1 MKDYILTIQELLKG
15 RNEEF
20 DQTPENRIKLV
31 RHKENTSQLIVLGEP
46 RTESLY
52 ELYRHDTKAF
62 LDYQGEQQKGRFDK
76 TDFIVTFLGEEGIT
90 SRLIGVYKNMGKD
103 ANYTVNANYDYYIFA
118 EVSGFELLKE
128 RVIID
133 WGKSTISWHQSY
145 ANIKQVVSI
154 DAGIDTAEGLPIFK
168 SYNDIL
174 LNFYDLQKIFTQ
186 RPKEWK
192 QALSS
197 VNGIYMII
205 DKQNGKQYIGK
216 TAQGEGIW
224 HRWEEY
230 AQTGHGGDKDLKQLL
245 DKDPLY
251 ARNFQWIILEI
262 LNLNVTARESDQRET
277 FYKQK
282 FLTREFGYNN
292 N

>member
-20 DQTPENRIKLV
+20 DNTPAKRIKLV
-31 RHKENTSQLIVLGEP
+31 RHQDTRVTKIILGEKYK
-46 RTESLY
+46 ESIY
-52 ELYRHDTKAF
+52 NLYRHDSQTF
-62 LDYQGEQQKGRFDK
+62 LNYQGEQVKPIYDNI
-76 TDFIVTFLGEEGIT
+76 DFLVVLLGEKGLESRFVGI
-90 SRLIGVYKNMGKD
+90 YKNNGLITNDK
-103 ANYTVNANYDYYIFA
+103 ATGLFYDLV
-118 EVSGFELLKE
+118 EVSGFEPLKE
-128 RVIID
+128 KAILKWSGRLFHQYYDNDKIVVRID
-133 WGKSTISWHQSY
+133 
-145 ANIKQVVSI
+145 
-154 DAGIDTAEGLPIFK
+154 DGIEAAEGLPIFK
-168 SYNDIL
+168 SYSDVL
-174 LNFYDLQKIFTQ
+174 LSYDELKKICNLEP
-186 RPKEWK
+186 REWK

-197 VNGIYMII
+197 VNCIYMIV
-205 DKQNGKQYIGK
+205 DRKNGKQYIGK
-216 TAQGEGIW
+216 TADKKEGIW

-245 DKDPLY
+245 DQDPSY
-251 ARNFQWIILEI
+251 AKNFQWIILEI